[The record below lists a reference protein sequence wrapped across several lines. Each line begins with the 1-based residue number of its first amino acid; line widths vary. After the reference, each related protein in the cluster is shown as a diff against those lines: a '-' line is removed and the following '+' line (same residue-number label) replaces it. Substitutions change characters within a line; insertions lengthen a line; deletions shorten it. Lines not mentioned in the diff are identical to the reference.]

1 MATQPD
7 PTSSSPASLAS
18 ASASRDEGEDS
29 TARMSFFEHLVELR
43 KRILISLA
51 YIGGGLAIGLLVS
64 DKAYMFL
71 AAPMVKALRDAHV
84 GDKLVYTSPMGPLT
98 LYITVG
104 LYLGLVF
111 ALPFVLYQIWLFVAP
126 GLYKHERRAVAW
138 FVGSGTGLFLCG
150 AAFGYYLALP
160 MTLKFLLSIQGPFQP
175 MISINEYFD
184 MTMIVLMGLGLV
196 FQLPILIFFLA
207 LFGIVT
213 PKFLWQNFRYAIL
226 IIAIIAAAITPTT
239 DALTMLVFMA
249 PMIVLYAIGI
259 GVAALVVRGKRKRA
273 TALSGAGAGAGAG

>member
-1 MATQPD
+1 
-7 PTSSSPASLAS
+7 
-18 ASASRDEGEDS
+18 
-29 TARMSFFEHLVELR
+29 MSFFEHLVELR
-43 KRILISLA
+43 KRILYALA
-51 YIGGGLAIGLLVS
+51 YIGGGMVVGLLVS

-71 AAPMVKALRDAHV
+71 ATPMVKALRDAGV
-84 GDKLVYTSPMGPLT
+84 SDKLVYTSPMGPLT

-111 ALPFVLYQIWLFVAP
+111 ALPFVLHQIWLFVAP
-126 GLYKHERRAVAW
+126 GLYRHERRAVTW
-138 FVGSGTGLFLCG
+138 FVGAGTGLFLCG

-184 MTMIVLMGLGLV
+184 MTMIVLLGLGLV

-226 IIAIIAAAITPTT
+226 VIAIIAAAITPTT

-249 PMIVLYAIGI
+249 PMIVLYAVGI

-273 TALSGAGAGAGAG
+273 EALSDAGAA

>member
-1 MATQPD
+1 MSILPEL
-7 PTSSSPASLAS
+7 PLLAGP
-18 ASASRDEGEDS
+18 GEDS
-29 TARMSFFEHLVELR
+29 TARMSFMEHLVELR
-43 KRILISLA
+43 KRILYSLA
-51 YIGGGLAIGLLVS
+51 YILGGLVIGLGIS

-71 AAPMVKALRDAHV
+71 ALPMVSALRAAKV
-84 GDKLVYTSPMGPLT
+84 SDKLVYTSPMGPLT

-104 LYLGLVF
+104 FYCGLVF
-111 ALPFVLYQIWLFVAP
+111 ALPFVLYQIWLFIAP
-126 GLYKHERRAVAW
+126 GLYKHERKAVVW
-138 FVGSGTGLFLCG
+138 FVGSGTGLFLAG

-184 MTMIVLMGLGLV
+184 MSMIVLMGLGLV

-213 PKFLWQNFRYAIL
+213 PKFLWVNFRYAIL
-226 IIAIIAAAITPTT
+226 IIAIIAAIITPTT

-249 PMIVLYAIGI
+249 PMIVLYFIGI

-273 TALSGAGAGAGAG
+273 EELPRTGAGASAT